1 MNTAQ
6 ARLSLSNVSEWETS
20 AVDLAI
26 VCAWSILGLMLT
38 VFSLGCFGVEIGQ
51 ALLVAG

>member
-38 VFSLGCFGVEIGQ
+38 VFSLGFGVEIGQ
-51 ALLVAG
+51 ALVVAG